1 MSGRLRQLIY
11 AFALFLFAFTQNIDA
26 FETIFP
32 RELTGQWQSLE
43 DSADI
48 VTFEKHEILAQQTDS
63 VCDVIQVSKS
73 DRNAL
78 KVKARCKHENRQRN
92 TIEISVRTV
101 AKGQIEIKWYPN
113 GPYLKYKLN
122 ADK

>member
-1 MSGRLRQLIY
+1 MSGRSRQLMY
-11 AFALFLFAFTQNIDA
+11 AFVLFLLAFVQGVDA

-78 KVKARCKHENRQRN
+78 KIKARCKHENRQRN
-92 TIEISVRTV
+92 MIEISVRTF
-101 AKGQIEIKWYPN
+101 AKGQIEIKWYSN
-113 GPYLKYKLN
+113 GPWIKYKLDP
-122 ADK
+122 AK